1 MLPSRSDPAVYYFAK
16 PKIWLK
22 KGWSVKE
29 PKLIIGYPGIGLI
42 GEIVV
47 RFLVRFTNAKKVGFI
62 TSPFFSNQI
71 IVDRYGNAKLVGVTL
86 FIKNRDEGDLL
97 FALSQKHQ
105 EVMGGELKTTEI
117 LLKLFKKLGGK
128 FVYSVGGHLTLESNG
143 VPVWGIVSEPE
154 IANTLKEK
162 GITLAPAGTPVVGG
176 AGIALGLCSFFGLK
190 GIGLLGL
197 TRSEKPDFAT
207 SRTIIEKLSSL
218 LGLSVEYSLL
228 DAEEA
233 KWNKMEAK
241 YREEL
246 NKVKLDKTLS
256 LLFKKEYK
264 RPEYLG

>member
-1 MLPSRSDPAVYYFAK
+1 MLPSRSDSAVYYFTK

-22 KGWSVKE
+22 KGWTVKE
-29 PKLIIGYPGIGLI
+29 PKLVIGYPGIGLI
-42 GEIVV
+42 GELVV

-62 TSPFFSNQI
+62 TSPFFSNQVV
-71 IVDRYGNAKLVGVTL
+71 VDRYGNAKLVGVAL

-97 FALSQKHQ
+97 FALGQKHQ
-105 EVMGGELKTTEI
+105 EVMGGELETTEI

-128 FVYSVGGHLTLESNG
+128 FVYSVGGHLSLENNG
-143 VPVWGIVSEPE
+143 ASVWGIASEPE
-154 IANTLKEK
+154 VANMLKEK
-162 GITLAPAGTPVVGG
+162 GIMLAPTGTPIVGG
-176 AGIALGLCSFFGLK
+176 AGIALGLCNFFGLK

-197 TRSEKPDFAT
+197 TRSEKPDFVT
-207 SRTIIEKLSSL
+207 SKAILEKLSSL
-218 LGLSVEYSLL
+218 LNLSIEYSLL
-228 DAEEA
+228 EAEEA
-233 KWNKMEAK
+233 KWNKMEEK